1 MAIRREGR
9 ARTPTGSAQGVLV
22 VDDDEV
28 GRTELAVALR
38 ARGFETMTAADGLS
52 ALEYLR
58 WGMATPVCI
67 VLDMRMPVMTGC
79 ELVRALAAEPRLRD
93 IPLIGVTSGR
103 WKPSDASGFLALF
116 EKPVDLDELA
126 TSISQCLASLPS
138 SAG

>member
-1 MAIRREGR
+1 
-9 ARTPTGSAQGVLV
+9 
-22 VDDDEV
+22 
-28 GRTELAVALR
+28 
-38 ARGFETMTAADGLS
+38 
-52 ALEYLR
+52 
-58 WGMATPVCI
+58 
-67 VLDMRMPVMTGC
+67 MRMPVMTGC